1 MAAPTALPAPPKP
14 AHVPSPSRVV
24 PGAPGAPVVPAPDRT
39 PRVRLRH
46 LRHVGAVPARV
57 YGFVA
62 LVLVGIIAL
71 AAVIAVGAG
80 NARSGLGEVA
90 DTSAPR
96 AAAAADLYFA
106 LADLDA
112 QVANVLLVGSDE
124 TIGNRQL
131 ALRQM
136 RERRARIT
144 VDIQALSSGGAPT
157 ATVGALIN
165 GLGRYDAYVA
175 QARLADEQVQDRP
188 AGRPPILALNYF
200 ASATTLLH
208 DDLLPAADALG
219 RGAEEKLASDA
230 DSDGTH
236 ARWAALAVGLVGL
249 ALVVCLIIGQVWWAR
264 RFHRI
269 LVPGLAAVTIAVA
282 ALTGTAAVLFTD
294 HASRLRDAQTQAFDP
309 FLSLARAR
317 ATASDANADES
328 RFVILPDRARAYA
341 ESFAA
346 KSAQL
351 ERVVPNERV
360 ATRLEAFR
368 RDDRTLRAAVAEGRL
383 DVAVGLATKVGR
395 GNLAFDF
402 YDYQTSLAQ
411 VANANLADF
420 ERRTDSADDALSG
433 WPWVPIAILGVCVVL
448 VLASARPRLR
458 EYAQR

>member
-1 MAAPTALPAPPKP
+1 MAAPTALPAPPTP
-14 AHVPSPSRVV
+14 AYVPSPPRV
-24 PGAPGAPVVPAPDRT
+24 APVAPPPDRA
-39 PRVRLRH
+39 PRIRPRRLRQ
-46 LRHVGAVPARV
+46 VGAVPARV

-62 LVLVGIIAL
+62 LVLIGIVTL

-80 NARSGLGEVA
+80 NARSGLDEVA

-96 AAAAADLYFA
+96 AAVAADLYFA

-124 TIGNRQL
+124 QVGNRQL

-136 RERRARIT
+136 RERRSRIT
-144 VDIQALSSGGAPT
+144 ADIQMLSVGGAPV
-157 ATVGALIN
+157 ATVGALID

-188 AGRPPILALNYF
+188 AGRPPLAALNYF
-200 ASATTLLH
+200 ASATSLLH

-230 DSDGTH
+230 DSDRTH
-236 ARWAALAVGLVGL
+236 ARWAALAVGAVGTLLV
-249 ALVVCLIIGQVWWAR
+249 AVLIVGQIRWAR

-269 LVPGLAAVTIAVA
+269 LAPGLAAVTIAVA
-282 ALTGTAAVLFTD
+282 ALTGTAAALFAD

-309 FLSLARAR
+309 FLKLARTR

-328 RFVILPDRARAYA
+328 RFVILPDRARAYS

-351 ERVVPNERV
+351 DRNVPDQRV
-360 ATRLEAFR
+360 ASRLDAFR
-368 RDDRTLRAAVAEGRL
+368 RDDRALRAAVAEGRL

-402 YDYQTSLAQ
+402 YDYQTALGR
-411 VANANLADF
+411 VADAARADF
-420 ERRTDSADDALSG
+420 EDRTDSADDALAG
-433 WPWVPIAILGVCVVL
+433 WPWVPIAVLGVCVAL
-448 VLASARPRLR
+448 VAASARPRLR
-458 EYAQR
+458 EYAPR